1 MKLLCLD
8 NFEILMKPTLA
19 AIITIF
25 LFFFTLMASAQQ
37 PGGGAGRS
45 GQDAAPIGT
54 VTGTIEEFGTGN
66 LMEYANVVLFS
77 VRDSAMVT
85 GAVTTMD
92 GKFTLEKVP
101 FGRYYLV
108 ANFIGFNKE
117 TIQDIKVTPQKT
129 FVDLGLIKLHSSTE
143 TLEAVEI
150 TAQKQLIEYQID
162 KKVVNV
168 SQDIMAQ
175 GGSAVTALENTPSVQ
190 VDIDGNV
197 SLRGSS
203 SFTVLIDGRPSILQ
217 GSDALQQIPAS
228 NIETIEIITN
238 PSAKYDPDGV
248 AGIINVVLKEK
259 IDKGLSGVVNG
270 SVGSFNTNSF
280 DFLLN
285 YHYQKF
291 NFFIGADYNNRRHEG
306 ERESRDETYRNDTTF
321 YRDNFGARNRG
332 REGYSVRGGIE
343 YFITGRTM
351 VSAEGRV
358 GYYDFNGGGK
368 SYLHQ
373 YTLPAT
379 PDLYSANLS
388 DMSRSGNYYNGKL
401 SFQHKFD
408 KKGHQIDMMLY
419 YAQRDGNDSDEQKE
433 INTDAL
439 YQPIEEE
446 PYFIRTTEE
455 DDDNDFRFNVDYVL
469 PVSEDGKIEVGY
481 QTRIEDK
488 IEIYVFNDYHY
499 ATSEWVEDT
508 VFSNSMDF
516 RRDIHAMYGI
526 YSDKWKSFGYQ
537 LGLRGEYTYREIKNA
552 RSVEGTLI
560 DRWDLFPSL
569 HLSKSFANNSQLLAS
584 YTRRID
590 RPSGWYLDPF
600 INYMDQFNYRQGN
613 PDLQPEY
620 TDSYELG
627 YQMLAWGAMISLEG
641 YYRVTTNKIARIRT
655 LQSDNTFMHTFE
667 NLNSDYSLGG
677 ELMVRFDPAKWLNL
691 NLSAN
696 LYQYR
701 LEGNIEDQ
709 SVDDESLN
717 WNSRLNAIV
726 KLPYELRLQVNG
738 IYNGPT
744 ITAQGESEGF
754 FMTNVALRKDFFNKN
769 LSATF
774 SVRDIFNTGKHEFTS
789 SGTGFSSYNYF
800 NRKAPIF
807 SLSLSWKINN
817 YEKRND
823 RNGVNGGEIEMDNDF

>member
-1 MKLLCLD
+1 
-8 NFEILMKPTLA
+8 MKPTIAL
-19 AIITIF
+19 ISTVI
-25 LFFFTLMASAQQ
+25 LFFLTFPVSAQQ
-37 PGGGAGRS
+37 QGGGAGRP
-45 GQDAAPIGT
+45 GQGGSPIGI

-77 VRDSAMVT
+77 VRDSAMLT
-85 GAVTTMD
+85 GAISAMD
-92 GKFTLEKVP
+92 GKFILEKIP

-117 TIQDIKVTPQKT
+117 TIQDIRITPQKT
-129 FVDLGLIKLHSSTE
+129 TVDLGVIELHSSTE
-143 TLEAVEI
+143 TLQAVEI
-150 TAQKQLIEYQID
+150 TAEKQLIEYQID

-175 GGSAVTALENTPSVQ
+175 GGTAVTALENTPSVQ

-217 GSDALQQIPAS
+217 GTDALQQIPAS

-259 IDKGLSGVVNG
+259 LEKGLTGVVNG
-270 SVGSFNTNSF
+270 SVGSNNSNSL

-285 YHYQKF
+285 YRYNKF
-291 NFFIGADYNNRRHEG
+291 NFFAGADYNNNRHKG
-306 ERESRDETYRNDTTF
+306 ERKSIDETYNDDTTF
-321 YRDNFGARNRG
+321 YRSNLGSRNRG
-332 REGYSVRGGIE
+332 RDGYGVRGGIE
-343 YFITGRTM
+343 YFITDRT
-351 VSAEGRV
+351 VISAEGRL
-358 GYYDFNGGGK
+358 GYYDFNGGGT
-368 SYLHQ
+368 SYMRH
-373 YTLPAT
+373 YTLPVT
-379 PDLYSANLS
+379 SELYSTNIS
-388 DMSRSGNYYNGKL
+388 DMSRNGTYYNGKL
-401 SFQHKFD
+401 NFQHKFD

-419 YAQRDGNDSDEQKE
+419 YAQRNGDNDEDQKE
-433 INTDAL
+433 TNTDAQ

-446 PYFIRTTEE
+446 PYYIRTTEGT
-455 DDDNDFRFNVDYVL
+455 DNTEFRFNVDYAR
-469 PVSEDGKIEVGY
+469 PVSETGKIEAGY
-481 QTRIEDK
+481 QTRIEDNSQ
-488 IEIYVFNDYHY
+488 IYIFDNYQY
-499 ATSEWVEDT
+499 ATREWVEDT
-508 VFSNSMDF
+508 MFSNSMDF
-516 RRDIHAMYGI
+516 RRDIHSVYGI

-552 RSVEGTLI
+552 NSADGTLI
-560 DRWDLFPSL
+560 DRWDYFPTI
-569 HLSKSFANNSQLLAS
+569 HLSKSFSNKNQMLAS

-590 RPSGWYLDPF
+590 RPNGWFLDPF
-600 INYMDQFNYRQGN
+600 VTYIDQFNYSQGN
-613 PDLQPEY
+613 PDLLPEY

-627 YQMLAWGAMISLEG
+627 YQLWAWGAMFSLEG
-641 YYRVTTNKIARIRT
+641 YYRYTTNKITRIRT
-655 LQSDNTFMHTFE
+655 LQADNTFMHTFE

-701 LEGNIEDQ
+701 MEGDIEDQ
-709 SVDDESLN
+709 SVDAESLN

-726 KLPYELRLQVNG
+726 KLPYDMRLQVNG
-738 IYNGPT
+738 MYNGPS
-744 ITAQGESEGF
+744 ITAQGESKGF
-754 FMTNVALRKDFFNKN
+754 FMTNAALRKDFFNQN

-789 SGTGFSSYNYF
+789 SGPGFYSYNYF

-823 RNGVNGGEIEMDNDF
+823 RNGDNGGAPAEMDGDF

>member
-1 MKLLCLD
+1 
-8 NFEILMKPTLA
+8 MKPTLA
-19 AIITIF
+19 TAITL
-25 LFFFTLMASAQQ
+25 LFFFLTFTVFAQQ
-37 PGGGAGRS
+37 RGGGAGQA
-45 GQDAAPIGT
+45 GQGAAPIGT
-54 VTGTIEEFGTGN
+54 VTGTIQEFLTGN

-85 GAVTTMD
+85 GAITTMD
-92 GKFTLEKVP
+92 GRFTLEKVP

-129 FVDLGLIKLHSSTE
+129 FVDLGVIQLHSSTE

-150 TAQKQLIEYQID
+150 TAQKELIEYQID
-162 KKVVNV
+162 KKVINV

-217 GSDALQQIPAS
+217 GTDALQQIPAS

-259 IDKGLSGVVNG
+259 IDKGMSGVVNA
-270 SVGSFNTNSF
+270 SVGSNNSSSV

-285 YHYQKF
+285 YHYKKF
-291 NFFIGADYNNRRHEG
+291 NFFAGADYNNNRHEG
-306 ERESRDETYRNDTTF
+306 ERKSIDETYYNDTTF
-321 YRDNFGARNRG
+321 FRNTVGSRNRG
-332 REGYSVRGGIE
+332 RDGYGVRGGVE
-343 YFITGRTM
+343 YFITDRTM

-358 GYYDFNGGGK
+358 GYYDFNGGGT
-368 SYLHQ
+368 SYLSQ

-379 PDLYSANLS
+379 IDQYSTNIS
-388 DMSRSGNYYNGKL
+388 DMSRNGNYYNTKL

-419 YAQRDGNDSDEQKE
+419 YAQRDGDDSDEQKE
-433 INTDAL
+433 TVTDAQ

-455 DDDNDFRFNVDYVL
+455 DADNEFRFNVDYVL
-469 PVSEDGKIEVGY
+469 PVGDEGKIEAGY
-481 QTRIEDK
+481 QARIEDET
-488 IEIYVFNDYHY
+488 EIYVFTSYDYP
-499 ATSEWVEDT
+499 TSAWIEDSL
-508 VFSNSMDF
+508 FSNSMDF
-516 RRDIHAMYGI
+516 RRDIHSVYGI
-526 YSDKWKSFGYQ
+526 YSNKWNSFGYQ

-552 RSVEGTLI
+552 RSTDGTLI
-560 DRWDLFPSL
+560 DRWDLFPSV
-569 HLSKSFANNSQLLAS
+569 HLSKSFANKNQLLAS

-590 RPSGWYLDPF
+590 RPNGWFLDPF
-600 INYMDQFNYRQGN
+600 VNYIDQFNYRQGN

-620 TDSYELG
+620 TDSYEIG
-627 YQMLAWGAMISLEG
+627 YQMWAWGAMFSLEG
-641 YYRVTTNKIARIRT
+641 YYRATTNKIARIRT
-655 LQSDNTFMHTFE
+655 LQPDNTFMHTFE

-701 LEGNIEDQ
+701 LEGNVEDQ
-709 SVDDESLN
+709 SVDAESFN

-726 KLPYELRLQVNG
+726 KLPYNMRLQVNG
-738 IYNGPT
+738 IYNGPS
-744 ITAQGESEGF
+744 ITAQGEMEGF
-754 FMTNVALRKDFFNKN
+754 FMTNAALRKDFFNQT

-774 SVRDIFNTGKHEFTS
+774 SVRDIFSTGKHEFTS
-789 SGTGFSSYNYF
+789 SGTGFYSYNYF

-817 YEKRND
+817 YEKRSD
-823 RNGVNGGEIEMDNDF
+823 RNGDSGGEVEMDGDF

>member
-1 MKLLCLD
+1 
-8 NFEILMKPTLA
+8 MKPTI
-19 AIITIF
+19 AILTTIF
-25 LFFFTLMASAQQ
+25 LFLTFTISAQQ
-37 PGGGAGRS
+37 HGGGRGGQGQS
-45 GQDAAPIGT
+45 GPPIGT

-85 GAVTTMD
+85 GAITTAD
-92 GKFTLEKVP
+92 GKFILEKVP

-117 TIQDIKVTPQKT
+117 TIQEVKITPQKS
-129 FVDLGLIKLHSSTE
+129 FFDVGLIKLHSSTE

-150 TAQKQLIEYQID
+150 TAQKELIEYQID

-217 GSDALQQIPAS
+217 GTDALQQIPAS

-259 IDKGLSGVVNG
+259 IDKGLSGVVNA
-270 SVGSFNTNSF
+270 SVGSSNSSSF

-285 YHYQKF
+285 YRYKKF
-291 NFFIGADYNNRRHEG
+291 NFFAGADYNNRRHEG

-321 YRDNFGARNRG
+321 YRDNFGSRNRG
-332 REGYSVRGGIE
+332 RDGYGARGGVE
-343 YFITGRTM
+343 YFITSRTM
-351 VSAEGRV
+351 VSAEGRI
-358 GYYDFNGGGK
+358 GYYDFNGGGE
-368 SYLHQ
+368 SYLYQ
-373 YTLPAT
+373 YTSPAT
-379 PDLYSANLS
+379 TDFYSTNIS
-388 DMSRSGNYYNGKL
+388 DMSRNGTYYNGKL

-408 KKGHQIDMMLY
+408 TKGHQIDMMLY
-419 YAQRDGNDSDEQKE
+419 YAHRDGDDSDEQKE
-433 INTDAL
+433 TDTDAL

-446 PYFIRTTEE
+446 PYFIRTTEK
-455 DDDNDFRFNVDYVL
+455 DDDNEFRFNVDYVL
-469 PVSEDGKIEVGY
+469 PIGDEGKIETGY
-481 QTRIEDK
+481 QTRIED
-488 IEIYVFNDYHY
+488 ETEVYVFTNYDYP
-499 ATSEWVEDT
+499 TNEWLEDT
-508 VFSNSMDF
+508 LFSNSMDF
-516 RRDIHAMYGI
+516 RRDIHAIYGI
-526 YSDKWKSFGYQ
+526 YSNKWKSFGYQ
-537 LGLRGEYTYREIKNA
+537 LGLRGEYTYRQIKNA
-552 RSVEGTLI
+552 QSADGALI

-569 HLSKSFANNSQLLAS
+569 HLSKSFANKNQMLAS

-590 RPSGWYLDPF
+590 RPNGWFLDPF
-600 INYMDQFNYRQGN
+600 VNYIDQFNYRKGN
-613 PDLQPEY
+613 PDLLPEY

-627 YQMLAWGAMISLEG
+627 YQMWAWGAMFSLEG
-641 YYRVTTNKIARIRT
+641 YYRATTNKITRIRT
-655 LQSDNTFMHTFE
+655 LQPDNTFMHTFE

-696 LYQYR
+696 IYQYR
-701 LEGNIEDQ
+701 LEGNVEDQ
-709 SVDDESLN
+709 SVDGESLN

-726 KLPYELRLQVNG
+726 KLPYQMRLQVNG
-738 IYNGPT
+738 MYNGPT
-744 ITAQGESEGF
+744 ITAQGEMDGF
-754 FMTNVALRKDFFNKN
+754 FMTNAAVRKDFFNQN

-789 SGTGFSSYNYF
+789 SGTGFYSYNYF

-817 YEKRND
+817 YEKRSD
-823 RNGVNGGEIEMDNDF
+823 RNGDNGGAPAEMDGDF